1 MYLHSITDRD
11 VIIDDGVW
19 NLHLDK
25 NLSYLP
31 KNKFFKNLERERLE
45 KYNSRNNEENT

>member
-25 NLSYLP
+25 NLSCLP
-31 KNKFFKNLERERLE
+31 KNKFFKNSEERLE
-45 KYNSRNNEENT
+45 KYNLRNSEENK